1 MTNSTPPSSAD
12 AAGGAGGQR
21 LSERRESEPICVA
34 DELHWL
40 RLVCQ
45 ITDYEVGDAPRA
57 DWIALDHGKRGG
69 PMHEACAPSP
79 RTRLP

>member
-1 MTNSTPPSSAD
+1 MRNSARPSSAD
-12 AAGGAGGQR
+12 TAGGAGGQR
-21 LSERRESEPICVA
+21 PRERRESEPTCAV

-57 DWIALDHGKRGG
+57 DWIAVEHGKRGA
-69 PMHEACAPSP
+69 MHEAPVPSP